1 MTTPLLT
8 TVQLSGWLLMARMAG
23 GIENLSGIL
32 KYAHQNGDRGS
43 QTDAVHAGDQV
54 EPSRE
59 ITMLANGGDQLL
71 ELGLQEPLEPVDL
84 LLPELPDTLVPAR
97 LTTGLDLGDI
107 LRELL
112 DHRQTLGQRR
122 QTRIWR
128 FVDVRGCGRAAGDQD
143 RIDVVVLGML
153 QHELGVG
160 THLHRLKDMTTK
172 PPARRNETTACS

>member
-1 MTTPLLT
+1 CYRDWSSDVCSSDL
-8 TVQLSGWLLMARMAG
+8 
-23 GIENLSGIL
+23 
-32 KYAHQNGDRGS
+32 
-43 QTDAVHAGDQV
+43 
-54 EPSRE
+54 
-59 ITMLANGGDQLL
+59 TMLANGGDQLL

-160 THLHRLKDMTTK
+160 AHL
-172 PPARRNETTACS
+172 

>member
-1 MTTPLLT
+1 
-8 TVQLSGWLLMARMAG
+8 MATEVRRPMPSTLA
-23 GIENLSGIL
+23 IRSS
-32 KYAHQNGDRGS
+32 R
-43 QTDAVHAGDQV
+43 V
-54 EPSRE
+54 ERSRCSR
-59 ITMLANGGDQLL
+59 NGGDQLL

-128 FVDVRGCGRAAGDQD
+128 FVDVRGCGRAA
-143 RIDVVVLGML
+143 
-153 QHELGVG
+153 
-160 THLHRLKDMTTK
+160 
-172 PPARRNETTACS
+172 